1 MNEFLQTALTF
12 PTVVFSVLLGVS
24 AIYWLLAASGLDD
37 GDAVDG
43 LLSGDSASG
52 EAGAAAAMLAKLG
65 LAGVPMMVVLTTFSF
80 MGWLGTYFAQLLGMG
95 QVPEGMRTLAG
106 AGVLLAMFILAVA
119 ATSIVLR
126 PVSRVMSKLRPKDV
140 SLLGQAG
147 VVITPTLGSNYGQ
160 AAFDDGGAGLIL
172 QVRYD
177 DAHPLQRGD
186 RIVLIEYLEGQNA
199 YRVVSEQQFLS
210 KSEQQFLGK

>member
-1 MNEFLQTALTF
+1 VNDFLQTALTF
-12 PTVVFSVLLGVS
+12 PTLVFSILLGVS
-24 AIYWLLAASGLDD
+24 AVYWLLAASGLDD

-43 LLSGDSASG
+43 LLSGDSDSG
-52 EAGAAAAMLAKLG
+52 EAGVAAGMLAKLG
-65 LAGVPMMVVLTTFSF
+65 LSGVPVMVVFTTFSF
-80 MGWLGTYFAQLLGMG
+80 MGWLGTYFVHLLGLG
-95 QVPEGMRTLAG
+95 QVPEQMRTLAG
-106 AGVLLAMFILAVA
+106 FGALLAMFFVAVA

-126 PVSRVMSKLRPKDV
+126 PVSRAMAKLRPAEV
-140 SLLGQAG
+140 SLIGQAG
-147 VVITPTLGSNYGQ
+147 VVITPTLASNYGQ

-177 DAHPLQRGD
+177 DPHPLQRGD

-210 KSEQQFLGK
+210 K